1 MKAPQYATTSLM
13 SPSGVP
19 EAKDGDGHM
28 YTGMKRRAV
37 FSVYVIIV
45 AGGMAACSMQ
55 PSDESLT
62 QSVQAKFQAEPQLQT
77 AAIQV
82 AVSKG
87 EATLS
92 GEVSDDAVRRKAVA
106 LASVTEGIKKVTDAM
121 QVMVTIPA
129 GSEVQVTMSDSIH
142 SKTSRVGSLFRS
154 TLHVAITSGD
164 QVIIP
169 AGTDVYVKLIH
180 AKSAGSIKGSS
191 ELEVIL
197 DHLVLEGES
206 IPLSSSVVRE
216 KGASRGKQTAKRS
229 AIAGG
234 AGAIL
239 GGIIGGGRGAAIG
252 AGVGAGGTL
261 AYQALTKGP
270 EIRIPAQARLDFTLA
285 ESFKVPQPAKTH

>member
-1 MKAPQYATTSLM
+1 
-13 SPSGVP
+13 
-19 EAKDGDGHM
+19 M
-28 YTGMKRRAV
+28 YTGLKRRAV

-62 QSVQAKFQAEPQLQT
+62 QSVQAKFQAEPQLRT

-92 GEVSDDAVRRKAVA
+92 GEVFDEAVRRKAVE
-106 LASVTEGIKKVTDAM
+106 LAGVTEGIKKVTDVM
-121 QVMVTIPA
+121 QVMVAIPA
-129 GSEVQVTMSDSIH
+129 GSEVQVTMGESID

-154 TLHVAITSGD
+154 TLHVPITSGD
-164 QVIIP
+164 KVIIP
-169 AGTDVYVKLIH
+169 AGTEVYVKLIH

>member
-1 MKAPQYATTSLM
+1 MHTRLKCP
-13 SPSGVP
+13 
-19 EAKDGDGHM
+19 
-28 YTGMKRRAV
+28 AV
-37 FSVYVIIV
+37 CSVCVIMIAV
-45 AGGMAACSMQ
+45 GMAACSMQ

-62 QSVQAKFQAEPQLQT
+62 QSVRAKFQAEPQLQT
-77 AAIQV
+77 NAIQV

-92 GEVSDDAVRRKAVA
+92 GEVSDEAVRRKAVA
-106 LASVTEGIKKVTDAM
+106 LASVTEGIKKVTDVM
-121 QVMVTIPA
+121 QVMVAIPA
-129 GSEVQVTMSDSIH
+129 GSEMQVTMSDSID
-142 SKTSRVGSLFRS
+142 SKASRVGSLFRS
-154 TLHVAITSGD
+154 TLHVPITSGD

-169 AGTDVYVKLIH
+169 AGTEVYVKLIH

-197 DHLVLEGES
+197 DHLVLAGES

-270 EIRIPAQARLDFTLA
+270 EIRIPAQTRLDFTLA
-285 ESFKVPQPAKTH
+285 ESFKVPRPAETH